1 MELDYKYIF
10 MDLKY
15 IFRDEWIYTICYYA
29 IMEYYKDE
37 INIMVSTVI
46 SKSLSI
52 HTHVV
57 HSLNVLV
64 T

>member
-1 MELDYKYIF
+1 MDYIYIC
-10 MDLKY
+10 MDFKY
-15 IFRDEWIYTICYYA
+15 IFRDQWIYTIRYYA
-29 IMEYYKDE
+29 IMEYYRDGE
-37 INIMVSTVI
+37 INIVVSTVI
-46 SKSLSI
+46 SKSSSI